1 MKLDSSKIKK
11 EYLIATKQKI
21 KKANDSQR
29 KCLYLNVIPK
39 KLKNKIISNIL

>member
-1 MKLDSSKIKK
+1 MKLDSSKIKQ
-11 EYLIATKQKI
+11 EYLISTKQKNK

-39 KLKNKIISNIL
+39 KLKNKIINK